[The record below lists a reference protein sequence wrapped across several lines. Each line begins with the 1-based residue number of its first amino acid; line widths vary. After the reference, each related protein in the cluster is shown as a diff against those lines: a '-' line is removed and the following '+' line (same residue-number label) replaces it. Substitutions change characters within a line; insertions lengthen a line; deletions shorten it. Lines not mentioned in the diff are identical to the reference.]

1 MKGEPT
7 GFPRV
12 PVVTS
17 KSDVEKVLRRC
28 ADRPIIELLMN
39 RQNNKYSYTHQS
51 DENFLRNQELFDK
64 LVLRFNN
71 RVLFIKSECGEH
83 CQSPLAISEIEF
95 RCRDWQLGDVSRE
108 YLRL

>member
-1 MKGEPT
+1 MFELQGLVTQCQEWLDHLNRVKSEPA

-71 RVLFIKSECGEH
+71 RVLFIKSEFGELH
-83 CQSPLAISEIEF
+83 TFYKCQN
-95 RCRDWQLGDVSRE
+95 
-108 YLRL
+108 